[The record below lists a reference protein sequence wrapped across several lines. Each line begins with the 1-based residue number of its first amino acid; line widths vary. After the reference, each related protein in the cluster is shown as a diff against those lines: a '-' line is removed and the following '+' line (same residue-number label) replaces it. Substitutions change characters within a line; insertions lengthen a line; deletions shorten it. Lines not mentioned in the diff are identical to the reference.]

1 MHRTIKLAVVA
12 TGLLALVGGAWA
24 EETKFRKT
32 ATSAAVQ
39 KRDSAQCWR
48 AAQKSNQTDEQATG
62 KLLAGYLIGGVVG
75 VAVAANDNA
84 DANKNPRSNYRRG
97 VHDDCMVKRGYR
109 IVE

>member
-1 MHRTIKLAVVA
+1 MNRTLKIAVLAA
-12 TGLLALVGGAWA
+12 GLLALTGGALG

-32 ATSAAVQ
+32 ATSEAAQ
-39 KRDSAQCWR
+39 NRDSAQCWR
-48 AAQKSNQTDEQATG
+48 AAQKTKQTDEQATG

-84 DANKNPRSNYRRG
+84 DANTNPKSNFRRG
-97 VHDDCMVKRGYR
+97 VHDECMVKRRYR